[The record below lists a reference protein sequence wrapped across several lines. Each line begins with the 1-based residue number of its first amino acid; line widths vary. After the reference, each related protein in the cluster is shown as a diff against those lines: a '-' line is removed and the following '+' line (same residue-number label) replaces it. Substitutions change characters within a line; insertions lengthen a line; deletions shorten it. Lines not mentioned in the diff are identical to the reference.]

1 MSKVKYY
8 LYARKSTD
16 DEDHQIMSIEAQLF
30 ELREYARREGLEIIE
45 EITENKTAKKPGREK
60 FAAMVAK
67 IEKSNGVGI
76 LAWHP
81 DRLARNSID
90 GGRVVYLVDTGKI
103 TALRFPTF
111 WFETTPQ
118 GKFMLSIAFGQSKY
132 YIDNLSE
139 NVKRGLRQKVR
150 RGDAPIKA
158 PLGYFNDLRSKTIEP
173 NRQTFKRM
181 KSVFEDFATGE
192 YSLTRIQDK
201 MFSLGFAGK
210 TGKPLTL
217 STIQWILTNP
227 FYYGMFVYHGELF
240 QGNHRPMISKKLFD
254 QVQITLADNGKP
266 RKEKITKDFTFRH
279 FLVCGECGYSIIAE
293 QKIKESGLRYVYYRC
308 SHKSPKQRCG
318 QRYYLPENDLAE
330 QIKRL
335 VQKVSLTESERDF
348 CLSVAADWEKE
359 NQQPSNEM
367 DQTLKAELSALKA
380 KIDRLS
386 DAYLEGA
393 FEIDEYK
400 EKKNILVNQKRD
412 IEEKMA
418 DFRANGNRWLE
429 LIKNLILDANQ
440 AQNWAS
446 SGNFAEMRNFL
457 KKHGSNRKILDCR
470 LAVEFNPPWNLI
482 ANRGEIRPNQSP
494 AEGGARREFF
504 TYQVMRPQP
513 ESNRCY
519 VDENRAS

>member
-1 MSKVKYY
+1 MSKPKFI

-181 KSVFEDFATGE
+181 KSIFEDCATGE
-192 YSLTRIQDK
+192 YSLTRVQDK